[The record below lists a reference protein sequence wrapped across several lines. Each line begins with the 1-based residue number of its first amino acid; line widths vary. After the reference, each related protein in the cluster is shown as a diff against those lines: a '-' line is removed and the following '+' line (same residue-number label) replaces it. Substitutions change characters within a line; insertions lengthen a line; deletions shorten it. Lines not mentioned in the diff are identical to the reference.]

1 MLAHY
6 AFTPHT
12 VGEPGGKSD
21 MSNTSGATVVV
32 STLAFEDT
40 LQSLIDGL
48 SRHGIEI
55 FGRID
60 HVESA
65 RDVGLRVNAKA
76 VVIFGVAKAG
86 IPLAQPN
93 HSLGLDMPLRA
104 LVYEDGGAQVFIA
117 YNEPGW
123 ITKPQNLPPE
133 AIASLPGMT
142 KLLETVVAEAAGA
155 TPAA

>member
-1 MLAHY
+1 
-6 AFTPHT
+6 
-12 VGEPGGKSD
+12 

-48 SRHGIEI
+48 SRRGIEI

-60 HVESA
+60 HLESA
-65 RDVGLRVNAKA
+65 RDIGVAVNAKA
-76 VVIFGVAKAG
+76 VVVFGVAKAG
-86 IPLAQPN
+86 TPLMQTN
-93 HSLGLDMPLRA
+93 RSLGLDMPLRA

-123 ITKPQNLPPE
+123 ITKPRDLPPE

-142 KLLETVVAEAAGA
+142 KLLETVVAEAAGGA
-155 TPAA
+155 PTA